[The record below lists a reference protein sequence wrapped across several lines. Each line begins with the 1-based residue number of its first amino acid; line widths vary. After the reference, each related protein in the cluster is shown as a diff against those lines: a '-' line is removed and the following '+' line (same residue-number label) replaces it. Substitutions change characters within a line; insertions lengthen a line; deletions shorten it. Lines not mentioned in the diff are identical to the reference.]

1 MMMGG
6 RAAEGL
12 VLDDITNGAGN
23 DIKNSTQLARRMVC
37 EWGMSDKIGPISFGE
52 NDEVFLGRDILKE
65 RNFSESIAAEIDQEV
80 RCIVDGCFERAKKL
94 LVDNRDRLE
103 RLASRLIE
111 LEVIEGHQLEAILNE
126 SG

>member
-1 MMMGG
+1 MGG

-12 VLDDITNGAGN
+12 VLNDITNGAGN
-23 DIKNSTQLARRMVC
+23 DIKNSTHLARKMVC
-37 EWGMSDKIGPISFGE
+37 EWGMSEKIGPVSFGE

-65 RNFSESIAAEIDQEV
+65 RNFSEAIAAEIDREV
-80 RCIVDGCFERAKKL
+80 RRIVEECFERAKKL
-94 LVDNRDRLE
+94 LLENRDKLE

-126 SG
+126 PG